1 MKKTT
6 QGFTL
11 IELLVVIAIIGIL
24 SSIVIASLNSAR
36 TKGAVAAAKGQLAQL
51 RTQAENY
58 YDNNGGY
65 ATTAVTATTTSVGC
79 TTATSTMLVDPTI
92 RTQLTQIGT
101 NTASPTSMACGI
113 SADRQKFHVVVA
125 LKDNTYWCVDNQ
137 GANKALSG
145 TFSGTMLTITTP
157 GTCN

>member
-1 MKKTT
+1 M
-6 QGFTL
+6 
-11 IELLVVIAIIGIL
+11 IAIIGIL

-36 TKGAVAAAKGQLAQL
+36 TKGSVAAAKGQLAQL

-65 ATTAVTATTTSVGC
+65 ASSSVSTVTTSAGC
-79 TTATSTMLVDPTI
+79 TSSVANTMLADATI

-113 SADRQKFHVVVA
+113 SADRQKFHVLVA

-137 GANKALSG
+137 GANKALPG
-145 TFSGTMLTITTP
+145 TFSGTMLTITTQ